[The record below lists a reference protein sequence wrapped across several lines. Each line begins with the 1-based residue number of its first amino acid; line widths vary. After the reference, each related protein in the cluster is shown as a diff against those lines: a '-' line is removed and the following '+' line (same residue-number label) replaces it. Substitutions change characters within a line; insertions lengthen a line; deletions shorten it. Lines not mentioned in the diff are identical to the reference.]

1 MHIHTFKLEKATIF
15 ILFCSILLA
24 MLLVLL
30 GSKFYA
36 IKTSATEDDFIKWVD
51 FTPTYSVL
59 EKTASL
65 DITSH
70 NEGSSL
76 QYDWIELLAYLGA
89 SYGGDFSRYKEKDL
103 TELTARLENGETM
116 DQITQKMNYYDY
128 YKKCYD
134 AVLSNFIGEYEIQ
147 TSEGQYEKKYGI
159 KAYLPVAK
167 NYGFSHY
174 DDFGNARS
182 YGYARKH
189 LGNDLMGSIGTPI
202 IAVEGGVVEAMG
214 WNQYGGWRVGIRSM
228 DGKRYYYYAHLRKD
242 HPFHDELYEGKIV
255 SPGDVIGYLGMT
267 GYSTTENVNNITTP
281 HLHFG
286 MQLIFD
292 ESQKDENEIWIDVYQ
307 IIEFLKKNQCEVVSR
322 ATETSKEYD
331 RKYAISDEF
340 TDVFAADGVSLPI
353 LMYHSV
359 LKDPDRTNKYT
370 ITPAR
375 LRQDFDLIR
384 SRGYTTIT
392 MTELIDYVHNS
403 GPLPEKPIIV
413 TFDDGFY
420 NNYGYVVPILEEY
433 GMKAVISVV
442 GEYTDKYTEE
452 NVENLNYGYLRWQD
466 VKTLIDSNVF
476 EVQNHSYS
484 FHSTNGSRKGSKKKD
499 SESDAAYK
507 KVFVEDTKKMQAAFL
522 EHTGYTPNTYT
533 YPFGAISLQ
542 SNDYVKEMGFS
553 ASLSCN
559 EGINTIT
566 KDPECLYLLK
576 RYNRPG
582 DMASEAFFQK
592 IGI

>member
-1 MHIHTFKLEKATIF
+1 MRIHTFKLEKVTIF
-15 ILFCSILLA
+15 ILLCSILLA
-24 MLLVLL
+24 ILLILL

-36 IKTSATEDDFIKWVD
+36 IKASSTKDDFIKWVD

-59 EKTASL
+59 EKTSSL

-70 NEGSSL
+70 SESNDI
-76 QYDWIELLAYLGA
+76 QYNWTELLAYLGA

-103 TELTARLENGETM
+103 DGLVSRLQNGETM
-116 DQITQKMNYYDY
+116 EQITEKMEYYDY

-134 AVLSNFIGEYEIQ
+134 AVLSNFIGEYEMQ
-147 TSEGQYEKKYGI
+147 TSDGSYEKKYGI
-159 KAYLPVAK
+159 KAFLPIAK

-189 LGNDLMGSIGTPI
+189 LGNDLMGAIGTPVV
-202 IAVEGGVVEAMG
+202 AVEGGIVEAMG

-228 DGKRYYYYAHLRKD
+228 DGQRYYYYAHLRKD
-242 HPFHDELYEGKIV
+242 HPFHDELYEGKTV
-255 SPGDVIGYLGMT
+255 SAGDVIGYLGMT

-286 MQLIFD
+286 LQLIFD

-307 IIEFLKKNQCEVVSR
+307 IIEFLKKNQCEVVAR
-322 ATETSKEYD
+322 TTETSKEYD
-331 RKYAISDEF
+331 RKYEIADEY
-340 TDVFAADGVSLPI
+340 TDVFAEDGISLPI

-359 LKDPDRTNKYT
+359 LKDQSRTNKYT
-370 ITPAR
+370 ITPTR

-384 SRGYTTIT
+384 DHGYTAIT
-392 MTELIDYVHNS
+392 MTELINYVHNDA
-403 GPLPEKPIIV
+403 PLPEKPIII

-420 NNYGYVVPILEEY
+420 NNFGYVTPILEEY

-452 NVENLNYGYLRWQD
+452 NIENLNYGYLRWQD
-466 VKTLIDSNVF
+466 VKTLIDSDVF

-484 FHSTNGSRKGSKKKD
+484 FHSMDGSRKGSKKKEN
-499 SESDAAYK
+499 ESDEAYK
-507 KVFVEDTKKMQAAFL
+507 KAFIGDIQKMQDAFS
-522 EHTGYTPNTYT
+522 EHTGYTPNTFT
-533 YPFGAISLQ
+533 YPFGAITLK

-582 DMASEAFFQK
+582 DVDSKTFFSK
-592 IGI
+592 TGI